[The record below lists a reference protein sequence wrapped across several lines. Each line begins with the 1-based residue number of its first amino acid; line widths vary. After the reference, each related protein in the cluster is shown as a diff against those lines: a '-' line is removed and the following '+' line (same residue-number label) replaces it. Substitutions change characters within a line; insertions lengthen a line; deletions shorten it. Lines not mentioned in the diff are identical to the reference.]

1 MVLIPEMTA
10 AISAP
15 PRFAYAVF
23 GISASDTPTK
33 VETKKIVLKN
43 LIRSTR
49 CLRLS
54 SREYTIAGIVHLH
67 RPQTRDLFGVS

>member
-33 VETKKIVLKN
+33 VETKKDSVKKFKSIN
-43 LIRSTR
+43 
-49 CLRLS
+49 
-54 SREYTIAGIVHLH
+54 AMFAA
-67 RPQTRDLFGVS
+67 LFP